1 MASKRAKTSCLV
13 HERIAA
19 QLAEKSAG
27 ANIRKMAA
35 ALCATLQIPDGSALV
50 LHLTP
55 DPRIKTN
62 LEAVACWIS
71 DQLED
76 PNLALSIAVLPTL
89 VDMLSSK
96 LRRIR
101 EDAPCW

>member
-1 MASKRAKTSCLV
+1 MASKAARKSSQV

-19 QLAEKSAG
+19 QIAEKSARTYT
-27 ANIRKMAA
+27 RKMAA
-35 ALCATLQIPDGSALV
+35 ALCATLQIPDGNALV
-50 LHLTP
+50 LHLTK
-55 DPRIKTN
+55 DSRIKTN

-71 DQLED
+71 DQLAD
-76 PNLALSIAVLPTL
+76 PDLALSIAVLPTL
-89 VDMLSSK
+89 VDLLSAK